1 MNLRIQCPGPSP
13 KGVLKKALQVVVY
26 GRRAASVVS
35 FASLCVLAFY
45 SFNSVSGIAIFWG
58 ALLLLTQQRFA
69 DIPCINEVTE
79 VGELRVNGFIALSV
93 LTYLTL
99 LPFPGGIGP
108 I

>member
-1 MNLRIQCPGPSP
+1 M
-13 KGVLKKALQVVVY
+13 AAY

-35 FASLCVLAFY
+35 FATLCVLAFN
-45 SFNSVSGIAIFWG
+45 SFNSVSGIAIFFG
-58 ALLLLTQQRFA
+58 ALVLLTQQRFA
-69 DIPCINEVTE
+69 DIPCIDEVTE
-79 VGELRVNGFIALSV
+79 VGQLRINGIIALSV